1 MSENISHSLP
11 KWKIFILASRPK
23 TLPAAF
29 APVIVGSALA
39 INSHSF
45 KLLNSLI
52 ALICSTLIQVGT
64 NYVNDLY
71 DFLAGTDKKERVGP
85 MRVLASGL
93 LTVKEMRLAI
103 IFTFSTVF
111 VLGLYLVFDSSY
123 WILLVGI
130 LSIAA
135 GFAYTAGPYPLAYHA
150 LGDLFVFLFFGLVGT
165 MGTYYVQSLT
175 LDMTSFLAS
184 IPVGLLIVNIL
195 VVNNYRDIDED
206 KLNNKITLAVKIG
219 RRATK
224 FQYIFSILISY
235 LSVLIIYFYHLNK
248 ISVLMPI
255 FLFPFA
261 IYLIYMILYLQ
272 GKELNKTLALT
283 AAFSGV
289 FSLLLAIG
297 IVV

>member
-1 MSENISHSLP
+1 MSENIPHSLP
-11 KWKIFILASRPK
+11 KWKIFMLASRPK

-39 INSHSF
+39 VNSNSF
-45 KLLNSLI
+45 KFLNALI

-85 MRVLASGL
+85 MRALASGL
-93 LTVKEMRLAI
+93 LTVKEMKLAI
-103 IFTFSTVF
+103 IFTFNTVF
-111 VLGLYLVFDSSY
+111 VLGLYLVFESSY

-130 LSIAA
+130 LSIVA

-165 MGTYYVQSLT
+165 MGTYYVQALT
-175 LDMTSFLAS
+175 LNMISFLAS

-219 RRATK
+219 RKATK
-224 FQYIFSILISY
+224 FQYILSILISY
-235 LSVLIIYFYHLNK
+235 LSVLIIYFYYLNK
-248 ISVLMPI
+248 ISVLLPI
-255 FLFPFA
+255 LLFPFA
-261 IYLIYMILYLQ
+261 LKLINMILHLQ

-283 AAFSGV
+283 AAFSGL
-289 FSLLLAIG
+289 FSLMLAIG
-297 IVV
+297 IIV

>member
-1 MSENISHSLP
+1 MSENVSHSLP

-39 INSHSF
+39 VNSHSF
-45 KLLNSLI
+45 KLLNALI

-85 MRVLASGL
+85 MRALASGL

-111 VLGLYLVFDSSY
+111 VLGLYLVFESSY

-130 LSIAA
+130 LSIVA

-165 MGTYYVQSLT
+165 MGTYYVQALT
-175 LDMTSFLAS
+175 LNMISFFAS

-219 RRATK
+219 SKATK
-224 FQYIFSILISY
+224 VQYILSIFISY
-235 LSVLIIYFYHLNK
+235 LSVIIIYFYYLNK
-248 ISVLMPI
+248 ISVLLPI
-255 FLFPFA
+255 LLFPFA
-261 IYLIYMILYLQ
+261 LKLINMILHLQ
-272 GKELNKTLALT
+272 GKELNKTLAMT
-283 AAFSGV
+283 AAFSGF
-289 FSLLLAIG
+289 FSLMLAIG
-297 IVV
+297 IIV